1 MTAAPAAFDPSADNT
16 LPPPPETIVLDFYVI
31 DNIRRLPLTV
41 GPNGTPCPTVG
52 FTDDPPQVFQSPD
65 IDGDLTVRV
74 VRRHV
79 GATGDVEWVDVGDP
93 AYSLKEFRA
102 ITAGLVCDGALTRA
116 EADAL
121 VNEAAALIARPQ
133 VSE

>member
-1 MTAAPAAFDPSADNT
+1 
-16 LPPPPETIVLDFYVI
+16 
-31 DNIRRLPLTV
+31 
-41 GPNGTPCPTVG
+41 
-52 FTDDPPQVFQSPD
+52 
-65 IDGDLTVRV
+65 V

>member
-1 MTAAPAAFDPSADNT
+1 MNTAPATFDPSLPGT

-31 DNIRRLPLTV
+31 DNIRRLPLSV
-41 GPNGTPCPTVG
+41 GPNGTPCPTAG
-52 FTDDPPQVFQSPD
+52 FTDDPPQVFQAGD
-65 IDGDLTVRV
+65 LDNDLTVRV

-102 ITAGLVCDGALTRA
+102 ITAGLVCDGDLTRA
-116 EADAL
+116 EAAEL

>member
-1 MTAAPAAFDPSADNT
+1 MLDSDT
-16 LPPPPETIVLDFYVI
+16 LPPPPETIMLDHLII

-52 FTDDPPQVFQSPD
+52 FTADPPQVFQSGD
-65 IDGDLTVRV
+65 IDGDLTLRV

-79 GATGDVEWVDVGDP
+79 GATGAVEWVDVAAP
-93 AYSLKEFRA
+93 TYSLKEFRA
-102 ITAGLVCDGALTRA
+102 VTAELVCDGAITRP

-121 VNEAAALIARPQ
+121 INEAAALIARPQ

>member
-1 MTAAPAAFDPSADNT
+1 MTTTPTTFDPSLPDT
-16 LPPPPETIVLDFYVI
+16 LPPPPETIVLDHLII

-41 GPNGTPCPTVG
+41 GPNDTPCPTVG
-52 FTDDPPQVFQSPD
+52 FTADPPQVFQAGD
-65 IDGDLTVRV
+65 LDNDLTVRV

-102 ITAGLVCDGALTRA
+102 IVTGLVCDGHLCQH

>member
-1 MTAAPAAFDPSADNT
+1 M
-16 LPPPPETIVLDFYVI
+16 LDHLII

-65 IDGDLTVRV
+65 GDSDLTLRI

-79 GATGDVEWVDVGDP
+79 GATGDVEWVDVAAS
-93 AYSLKEFRA
+93 AYSLAEFRA
-102 ITAGLVCDGALTRA
+102 VAAGLVCDGDLTRA
-116 EADAL
+116 EADVL
-121 VNEAAALIARPQ
+121 CIEAAALIARPR